1 MTDDPFPQK
10 PYAEAAEAVAS
21 VPTSRQSAQPVGG
34 DDADVAQVPAG
45 EQPPGTSLA
54 DEKAS
59 RWSELRNACDEEA
72 NIDDEDDADD
82 GDPMPLKTRSAGDAL
97 ILAAVNAA
105 LTPDLEAKLVTRNA
119 IALVVSIPSSGVMK
133 PLKKYFDGGGLGR
146 SWQSHARDGSER
158 RSDKPSVG
166 NDTVA
171 AALASGQSVVGIA
184 TDPDIML
191 PSTLIAAVD
200 ARLTIKF
207 DASVVADAIGKVFGK
222 NVPSIDDTDLVGL
235 EFHDFEAAMRPGSD
249 AREVVAR
256 ISAAAASRTGRVDN
270 DDVPD
275 LASAVEYGAARD
287 WGLSLARDM
296 REFRAGRLP
305 WSALDRGAI
314 FHSAPGMGKSVLARS
329 LALACGANL
338 VAGSIG
344 EIFATSSGNLDGVIK
359 GMRELFAKAVALA
372 PSVLFLDEIDAM
384 PSRDSLSSRGRD
396 WWMPVINDFLLLL
409 DDATSGKR
417 EGVVVIGATNRIH
430 AVDPAVLRPG
440 RLERSIEI
448 APPGRDGIIN
458 ILRFHV
464 RKDVPDEQLGLVA
477 DLIEGLTPAEIMETV
492 RRARR
497 NARQAARALSI
508 DDLKNAALPELMMS
522 LNSRYRIA
530 VHEAG
535 HVASAIFGGLGRVS
549 SVRIGG
555 RSGSGSGGVTNM
567 VFASD
572 DLITRSVVEDR
583 VTSLLSGRA
592 AEIVLLGAASTG
604 AGGGDH
610 SDLALATRMLAAMEM
625 SYGLADGRL
634 VYLVAAEEA
643 HAELRKNPTVHRRI
657 DKLLIRLQER
667 AVTIVREH
675 RSEVAAIAEA
685 LVSRR
690 FLSADDIAAVVTD
703 LNGPVDDEFRADTPG
718 QPS

>member
-1 MTDDPFPQK
+1 MTEDPSPQK
-10 PYAEAAEAVAS
+10 PFTEAAEAVAS
-21 VPTSRQSAQPVGG
+21 LPATGHSARPAGS
-34 DDADVAQVPAG
+34 DDAAVAQISAS
-45 EQPPGTSLA
+45 ERPPGTDVAEES
-54 DEKAS
+54 AS
-59 RWSELRNACDEEA
+59 RWSKLRSACGEEA
-72 NIDDEDDADD
+72 NIDDEDDTKD
-82 GDPMPLKTRSAGDAL
+82 GDPVPSKSRSASDAL
-97 ILAAVNAA
+97 VLAAVNAA
-105 LTPDLEAKLVTRNA
+105 VTPDLEAKLLTRNA
-119 IALVVSIPSSGVMK
+119 IALVVSIPSSSAMK
-133 PLKKYFDGGGLGR
+133 PLKKYFDNGGLGR
-146 SWQSHARDGSER
+146 TWQSHARDGSER

-171 AALASGQSVVGIA
+171 AALASGQSVVGIS
-184 TDPDIML
+184 TNPDSTL
-191 PSTLIAAVD
+191 PSTLIGATD

-207 DASVVADAIGKVFGK
+207 DAKVVADAIGKMFGED
-222 NVPSIDDTDLVGL
+222 VPSIDDAALVGL

-256 ISAAAASRTGRVDN
+256 ISAAATSRAGKVDN
-270 DDVPD
+270 EDVPD

-287 WGLSLARDM
+287 WGLALARDM
-296 REFRAGRLP
+296 HEFRAGRLP

-344 EIFATSSGNLDGVIK
+344 ETFATSSGNLDGVIK
-359 GMRELFAKAVALA
+359 AMRELFAKAIAVA
-372 PSVLFLDEIDAM
+372 PSILFLDEIDAM
-384 PSRDSLSSRGRD
+384 PSRESLDSRNAD
-396 WWMPVINDFLLLL
+396 WWMPVISDFLLLL
-409 DDATSGKR
+409 DDATSRKR

-448 APPGRDGIIN
+448 TPPGRDGIIN

-464 RKDVPDEQLGLVA
+464 RKDVPDEQLGPIA
-477 DLIEGLTPAEIMETV
+477 DLIEGITPAEIMETV

-497 NARQAARALSI
+497 IARQAARALSI
-508 DDLKNAALPELMMS
+508 DDIKNAALPELDLS
-522 LNSRYRIA
+522 PSSRYRIA

-535 HVASAIFGGLGRVS
+535 HVVSAIFGGIGRVS

-555 RSGSGSGGVTNM
+555 RGGSGGVTNM
-567 VFASD
+567 VFDSD

-583 VTSLLSGRA
+583 VTGLLSGRA

-604 AGGGDH
+604 AGGGDR

-625 SYGLADGRL
+625 SYGLGDERL
-634 VYLVAAEEA
+634 VYLVAAEDA
-643 HAELRKNPTVHRRI
+643 HAELRKDPTARRRI
-657 DKLLIRLQER
+657 DEILIRLQER
-667 AVTIVREH
+667 ALTTVREH
-675 RSEVAAIAEA
+675 RSEVIAIAEA

-690 FLSADDIAAVVTD
+690 FLNADQIDAVVAGSKA
-703 LNGPVDDEFRADTPG
+703 LVEDEFRADAPG
-718 QPS
+718 RPS

>member
-1 MTDDPFPQK
+1 MTEDPSHQK
-10 PYAEAAEAVAS
+10 PDADAGGAVTS
-21 VPTSRQSAQPVGG
+21 SPTTSPSAQPGGG
-34 DDADVAQVPAG
+34 DAAAVAEVPAG
-45 EQPPGTSLA
+45 EKTSDTGVA
-54 DEKAS
+54 DERVS
-59 RWSELRNACDEEA
+59 RLSALRSAFDEKA
-72 NIDDEDDADD
+72 NIDDEDDAKD
-82 GDPMPLKTRSAGDAL
+82 GDPIQSKSRSASDAL
-97 ILAAVNAA
+97 VLAAVNAA
-105 LTPDLEAKLVTRNA
+105 VTPDLEAKLLAPNA
-119 IALVVSIPSSGVMK
+119 IALVVFIPSSGFMK
-133 PLKKYFDGGGLGR
+133 PLKKYFENGGLGR
-146 SWQSHARDGSER
+146 SWQSYARDGSER

-171 AALASGQSVVGIA
+171 TALASGQSVVGIA
-184 TDPDIML
+184 TDPDSML
-191 PSTLIAAVD
+191 PATLIAAAD
-200 ARLTIKF
+200 ARLTIRF
-207 DASVVADAIGKVFGK
+207 DAKVLVNAIGKMFGDE
-222 NVPSIDDTDLVGL
+222 VPSIDDPDLVGL
-235 EFHDFEAAMRPGSD
+235 EFHDFEAAMRPGSN

-256 ISAAAASRTGRVDN
+256 ISAAAKSRAGNVDN
-270 DDVPD
+270 EDVPD
-275 LASAVEYGAARD
+275 LATAVEYGAARD
-287 WGLSLARDM
+287 WGLTLARDM

-344 EIFATSSGNLDGVIK
+344 ETFATSSGHLDGVIK
-359 GMRELFAKAVALA
+359 AMRELFARAIALS

-384 PSRDSLSSRGRD
+384 PSRDSLSSHGRD

-409 DDATSGKR
+409 DDATSSKR

-464 RKDVPDEQLGLVA
+464 RKDLPDEKLGPIA

-497 NARQAARALSI
+497 NARHKARGLSI
-508 DDLKNAALPELMMS
+508 DDLKDAALPEMEASSNTL
-522 LNSRYRIA
+522 YRIA

-535 HVASAIFGGLGRVS
+535 HVASAIFGGVGRVK
-549 SVRIGG
+549 SVRMGG
-555 RSGSGSGGVTNM
+555 RSGIGGVTNM
-567 VFASD
+567 VFDSD
-572 DLITRSVVEDR
+572 DLITRGVVEDR
-583 VTSLLSGRA
+583 VTGLLSGRA

-625 SYGLADGRL
+625 SYGLGDERL
-634 VYLVAAEEA
+634 VYLVAAEDA
-643 HAELRKNPTVHRRI
+643 HAELRKDPMVRRRI
-657 DKLLIRLQER
+657 DEILIRLQER
-667 AVTIVREH
+667 AMTIIREH
-675 RSEVAAIAEA
+675 RSEVMAIAEA

-690 FLSADDIAAVVTD
+690 FLSADEIDAVLAGSKAMVE
-703 LNGPVDDEFRADTPG
+703 GKFRADAPG
-718 QPS
+718 RPS

>member
-1 MTDDPFPQK
+1 MTDDPSAQK
-10 PYAEAAEAVAS
+10 PYVEAAEAVAS
-21 VPTSRQSAQPVGG
+21 VPTPRLSAQPAGG
-34 DDADVAQVPAG
+34 HDAAVAQVPAT
-45 EQPPGTSLA
+45 EKPPVTGLA

-59 RWSELRNACDEEA
+59 RWSELRSACDEEA
-72 NIDDEDDADD
+72 NIDDEDDAKD
-82 GDPMPLKTRSAGDAL
+82 GDPMQSKLGSVSDAL
-97 ILAAVNAA
+97 VLAALNAA
-105 LTPDLEAKLVTRNA
+105 VTPDLEAMLLTRNA
-119 IALVVSIPSSGVMK
+119 IALVVSIPSSGFMK
-133 PLKKYFDGGGLGR
+133 PLKKYFENGGLGR
-146 SWQSHARDGSER
+146 RWQSYARDGSER
-158 RSDKPSVG
+158 RLDKPSVG

-184 TDPDIML
+184 TDPDSML
-191 PSTLIAAVD
+191 PSTLIAAAD
-200 ARLTIKF
+200 ARLTIRI
-207 DASVVADAIGKVFGK
+207 DAKVLVNAIGKMFGDE
-222 NVPSIDDTDLVGL
+222 VPSIDDPDLVGL
-235 EFHDFEAAMRPGSD
+235 EFHDLEAAMRPGSN

-256 ISAAAASRTGRVDN
+256 ICAAAKSRAGKVDN
-270 DDVPD
+270 EDVPD
-275 LASAVEYGAARD
+275 LATAVEYGAARD
-287 WGLSLARDM
+287 WGLTLARDM

-344 EIFATSSGNLDGVIK
+344 ETFATSSGNLDGVIK
-359 GMRELFAKAVALA
+359 AMRDLFAKAIAVA
-372 PSVLFLDEIDAM
+372 PSILFLDEIDAM
-384 PSRDSLSSRGRD
+384 PSRESLDSRNAE
-396 WWMPVINDFLLLL
+396 WWMPVISDFLLLL
-409 DDATSGKR
+409 DDATSRKR

-448 APPGRDGIIN
+448 LPPGREGIIN

-464 RKDVPDEQLGLVA
+464 RKDVPDEQLGPIA
-477 DLIEGLTPAEIMETV
+477 DRIEGLTPAQIMETV

-497 NARQAARALSI
+497 IARQAARALSI
-508 DDLKNAALPELMMS
+508 DDIKSAALPELELS
-522 LNSRYRIA
+522 PRSRYRVA

-555 RSGSGSGGVTNM
+555 RDGSGGVTNM
-567 VFASD
+567 VFHSD
-572 DLITRSVVEDR
+572 DLVTRSVVEDR
-583 VTSLLSGRA
+583 VTGLLSGRA

-604 AGGGDH
+604 AGGGDR

-625 SYGLADGRL
+625 SYGLGDERL
-634 VYLVAAEEA
+634 VYLVAAEDA
-643 HAELRKNPTVHRRI
+643 HAEIRKDPTVRRRI
-657 DKLLIRLQER
+657 DQILIRLQDR

-675 RSEVAAIAEA
+675 RSEVAAIAKA

-690 FLSADDIAAVVTD
+690 FLSADDIVAVVTD
-703 LNGPVDDEFRADTPG
+703 LNAPVDDEFRADAPG
-718 QPS
+718 RPS